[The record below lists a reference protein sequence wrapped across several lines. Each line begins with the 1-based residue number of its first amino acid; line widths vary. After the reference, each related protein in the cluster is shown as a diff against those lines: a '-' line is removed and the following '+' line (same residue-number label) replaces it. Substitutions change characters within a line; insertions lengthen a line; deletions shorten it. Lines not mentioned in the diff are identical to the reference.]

1 MDVRGKVA
9 HRIIHAPLKQEKV
22 KTEYVL
28 TKTFPQEGII
38 LSDNKINCCS
48 GFRKKSQNM
57 Q

>member
-1 MDVRGKVA
+1 MDVHDKVA

-28 TKTFPQEGII
+28 TKTFPQDGII